1 MRDSEEYEFWIDA
14 YSPDDIPMQRL
25 GEYMAQL
32 GRLLG
37 SQDRVHPGP
46 LKGGSTILPVRV
58 EREAVPKVF
67 SRIESV
73 KRAEAPKDVV
83 QANVTLNAMLREDN
97 AVGAFRRV
105 TQKHAA
111 NEPEAVLLRFPG
123 REIPKPQKVGPFSE
137 PATFKGELVRLE
149 GADATK
155 HISVRD
161 AQERL
166 WVGYMNRELAVRM
179 RAHLFEWIMVTGDAR
194 WIRTED
200 GQWELSS
207 FHVTNFKPLA
217 KDTLEDDI
225 KALRDVPGNEW
236 KNMDD
241 PIGFI
246 REQRK
251 DDDEI
256 H

>member
-1 MRDSEEYEFWIDA
+1 MKDAEEYEFWIDA
-14 YSPDDIPMQRL
+14 YSPDDIPLQRL

-46 LKGGSTILPVRV
+46 LRGGSTILPVRV

-67 SRIESV
+67 NRIEAV
-73 KRAEAPKDVV
+73 KRAEAPGDAI
-83 QANVTLNAMLREDN
+83 QASTALNVMLRDDN
-97 AVGAFRRV
+97 AIGVFRRV
-105 TQKHAA
+105 RLQPPA
-111 NEPEAVLLRFPG
+111 NDEDVLLRFPG

-137 PATFKGELVRLE
+137 QATFKGELVRLE
-149 GADATK
+149 GEDDTK
-155 HISVRD
+155 HAGVKDSQGRT
-161 AQERL
+161 
-166 WVGYMNRELAVRM
+166 WVGHMDRNLAVKM
-179 RAHLFEWIMVTGDAR
+179 REHLFDWVMVTGDAR

-200 GQWELSS
+200 GEWILKS
-207 FHVTNFKPLA
+207 FHITGFKPLQ
-217 KDTLEDDI
+217 KDTLDEDI
-225 KALRDVPGNEW
+225 KNLRSVPGSQW
-236 KNMDD
+236 KEMDD
-241 PIGFI
+241 PVGFI